1 MSKKVSKKEKKKQ
14 SKRNINV
21 KNSKEISNAESKYI
35 KKEANDNNLKEKR
48 FKKHNKI
55 LNIVIVVL
63 IIILILISV
72 FIGYTFY
79 VRSDIAKNIKDKI
92 VIEYGKDITL
102 NDILKKNSYK
112 KVKVSPNLKS
122 LKKIGKHKVTLTIDD
137 QKFEV
142 IVTIK
147 DTTPPTLEVKDLEV
161 YIDEE
166 MPRAKD
172 FVVKVDDLSK
182 VSLQKIEIQKTVGEQ
197 TVSII
202 AKDKYGNQTKKEAK
216 LTIKEDKEPP
226 TFSGL
231 SNLSVYTGSKPDL
244 NKGVEAVDERFGS
257 VEFSIDD
264 SKVDY
269 NTPGNYVIYY
279 TAADTLGN
287 STTQERKITIKQR
300 DITYMIN
307 NFPTYSQFPN
317 YPNGCESVAL
327 YTLLKY
333 YNVNVSPEDIVNRL
347 KKGKGPYWENDVLY
361 GGNPEIEFVGD
372 PRAKNGYGVFQK
384 PIIDV
389 ANQYKSGMIDY
400 TGHSLT
406 QVLELVKGGIPVQ
419 VWVSIN
425 LKNTSVCTSWI
436 YKETGQKINWICNLH
451 SVVIVGFNSKYVYVS
466 DPYNGKIV
474 KYGRSQFQKMYNLF
488 GKRAIYYRS

>member
-122 LKKIGKHKVTLTIDD
+122 LKKIGKHKVTLTIDG

-161 YIDEE
+161 Y
-166 MPRAKD
+166 
-172 FVVKVDDLSK
+172 
-182 VSLQKIEIQKTVGEQ
+182 Q
-197 TVSII
+197 
-202 AKDKYGNQTKKEAK
+202 
-216 LTIKEDKEPP
+216 
-226 TFSGL
+226 
-231 SNLSVYTGSKPDL
+231 
-244 NKGVEAVDERFGS
+244 
-257 VEFSIDD
+257 
-264 SKVDY
+264 
-269 NTPGNYVIYY
+269 
-279 TAADTLGN
+279 
-287 STTQERKITIKQR
+287 
-300 DITYMIN
+300 
-307 NFPTYSQFPN
+307 
-317 YPNGCESVAL
+317 
-327 YTLLKY
+327 
-333 YNVNVSPEDIVNRL
+333 
-347 KKGKGPYWENDVLY
+347 
-361 GGNPEIEFVGD
+361 
-372 PRAKNGYGVFQK
+372 
-384 PIIDV
+384 
-389 ANQYKSGMIDY
+389 
-400 TGHSLT
+400 
-406 QVLELVKGGIPVQ
+406 
-419 VWVSIN
+419 
-425 LKNTSVCTSWI
+425 
-436 YKETGQKINWICNLH
+436 
-451 SVVIVGFNSKYVYVS
+451 
-466 DPYNGKIV
+466 
-474 KYGRSQFQKMYNLF
+474 
-488 GKRAIYYRS
+488 